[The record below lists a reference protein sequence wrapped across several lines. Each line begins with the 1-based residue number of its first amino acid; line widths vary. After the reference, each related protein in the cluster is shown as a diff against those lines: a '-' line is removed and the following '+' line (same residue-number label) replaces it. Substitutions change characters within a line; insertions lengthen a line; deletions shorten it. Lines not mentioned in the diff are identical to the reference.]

1 MTKLITNAHTAI
13 FQWAKASAS
22 SLPTESL
29 RPNPNEFK
37 ITKSTPNPLIR
48 TDRDWTELS
57 YRVCRLQFGGP
68 PGCVDGSVRP

>member
-29 RPNPNEFK
+29 MPSPNEFNS
-37 ITKSTPNPLIR
+37 TKSTPNPLIR
-48 TDRDWTELS
+48 TL
-57 YRVCRLQFGGP
+57 RL
-68 PGCVDGSVRP
+68 D

>member
-22 SLPTESL
+22 SLPTGSL

-37 ITKSTPNPLIR
+37 YHEEHPKPVDQDALTG
-48 TDRDWTELS
+48 LS
-57 YRVCRLQFGGP
+57 HIAPFSRADDP
-68 PGCVDGSVRP
+68 PGNVPFAPQP

>member
-1 MTKLITNAHTAI
+1 MITKLITNAHTAI

-22 SLPTESL
+22 SLPTASR

-48 TDRDWTELS
+48 TITPD
-57 YRVCRLQFGGP
+57 
-68 PGCVDGSVRP
+68 

>member
-22 SLPTESL
+22 SLPTAILS
-29 RPNPNEFK
+29 PNPNEFN

-48 TDRDWTELS
+48 T
-57 YRVCRLQFGGP
+57 V
-68 PGCVDGSVRP
+68 

>member
-29 RPNPNEFK
+29 MPSPNEFK

-48 TDRDWTELS
+48 TL
-57 YRVCRLQFGGP
+57 RL
-68 PGCVDGSVRP
+68 DGVVISFAAAASG

>member
-29 RPNPNEFK
+29 RPNPNEFN

-48 TDRDWTELS
+48 TITLD
-57 YRVCRLQFGGP
+57 
-68 PGCVDGSVRP
+68 